1 MQHLSPERIA
11 ALVDEP
17 ASRDEQ
23 QHFESCL
30 RCRADFVAVR
40 RIVEAAASER
50 DRPIA
55 PLVPW
60 QQLSTALR
68 AEGVLGGSSV
78 ALTPVA
84 TEIRSIMSAPSVNID
99 KNIEHVRR
107 GSPRWMRG
115 AGMAA
120 AASLLVAIG
129 VAGGRV
135 SLSRAGAGAM
145 ASSGASSTVAS
156 STPSGGAGAQLS
168 PVVNF
173 RTPDDARATL
183 HSAEEVYSGA
193 LMWLAS
199 HDSSLT
205 PRQSGSDAAAM
216 NYRQRLEVLD
226 AAMATARRA
235 LYEAPDDPVMNRYY
249 LATLGAR
256 EVTLRRLTSVLP
268 ASQQVLEY

>member
-17 ASRDEQ
+17 ASQDEQ
-23 QHFESCL
+23 GHLERCAP
-30 RCRADFVAVR
+30 CRADLVAIR
-40 RIVEAAASER
+40 RIVVAAGAER
-50 DRPIA
+50 DRPVT

-60 QQLSTALR
+60 HQLAGALR
-68 AEGVLGGSSV
+68 DEGLLRATRTDV
-78 ALTPVA
+78 TPYPEHPDVRA
-84 TEIRSIMSAPSVNID
+84 IASAASLRAPV
-99 KNIEHVRR
+99 EVQQTRGVRR
-107 GSPRWMRG
+107 PWLRV

-120 AASLLVAIG
+120 AAAVLVTAG
-129 VAGGRV
+129 VVGGR
-135 SLSRAGAGAM
+135 LSAAARLTELAPELAAVQPAAPSIPM
-145 ASSGASSTVAS
+145 TNVA
-156 STPSGGAGAQLS
+156 Q
-168 PVVNF
+168 F
-173 RTPDDARATL
+173 RSPDDARATL

-193 LMWLAS
+193 LLWLAA
-199 HDSSLT
+199 HDSALS
-205 PRQSGSDAAAM
+205 PRQATGSEAAAM

-256 EVTLRRLTSVLP
+256 EVTLRRLTTVLP

>member
-17 ASRDEQ
+17 AARDEQ

-60 QQLSTALR
+60 QRLSAALR
-68 AEGVLGGSSV
+68 AEGVVSGSSV
-78 ALTPVA
+78 VLTPVA
-84 TEIRSIMSAPSVNID
+84 TEIRSIMSASSMQGD
-99 KNIEHVRR
+99 SARR

-135 SLSRAGAGAM
+135 SLSRGGASDVASAGAG
-145 ASSGASSTVAS
+145 SSVAS
-156 STPSGGAGAQLS
+156 STPSGTAGTQLA

-173 RTPDDARATL
+173 RSSDDARATL